1 MQITRFARF
10 RGVLGLALVLFL
22 GGRLFAGVTASISG
36 TVKDATGAFVVGAKV
51 TATNTETGI
60 VSTQPTNGD
69 GYYSFQSLALGRYD
83 IEVQQTGFKLY
94 RRTGVVLDVNAA
106 VVVDVAL
113 QVGQISEKVEVTS
126 EALHVETAS
135 TQMGEVIEGSRI
147 TAVPLVSRSYTDLLA
162 LQPGVVSQVSTLSGA
177 YSGVFTSAG
186 FALPQLSGDLNSGA
200 QSVNG
205 MREAANGFILNG
217 AMVQEPGFGGTAVI
231 PNLDSIAEFR
241 ILTNNFDSEYGNYSG
256 GQINV
261 ITKSGTNNW
270 HGNAFEFLRNTGLNT
285 RNFFDPAGKKGAY
298 HQNQFGG
305 TFGGPIKKDKLF
317 FFADYQGNRKVV
329 GQSSGLIHVPSAA
342 ELGGDFSALAAGDV
356 FATSQVLPGVNN
368 NQPVPVP
375 RTVNG
380 AAFAQKLAAATG
392 NNSILAGFPYY
403 FLATD
408 FNPATNLPYGVSCT
422 TASQCAFP
430 GAKIPST
437 AFDTVSKNILALNV
451 FPTPT
456 DASNPIDNTFST
468 SGQKQR
474 LTDNKLSGRVDA
486 NTRWGLISSYYYF
499 DNYSRNDPFWAGAP
513 APLVPGFNVLGKGRT
528 EVANVGDTKT
538 LGSSS
543 VNEFRLE
550 FQRLA
555 VTINQPSGGTGK
567 SLSSLGFTT
576 GGNLGIVPLNPIQ
589 GVPELDFNNFV
600 VGVPSRILKIFE
612 NTYQVL
618 DNFSRVIGT
627 HTVKF
632 GGTLHYNQMTEN
644 LSNVEDGNFEFG
656 GLETGIDFADFLI
669 GAPTKSASGSVAPY
683 VQGQGPPSYGRGHYA
698 GLFGQ
703 DSWRMRSNLTLNYG
717 LRWEFSTPWSEKYNT
732 IQTLVV
738 GEQSLVFPA
747 GSCTGCV
754 GSPTGW
760 VFPGDPGIPSSLAP
774 TRYNNFAPRVGL
786 AYSPNVDSGFLH
798 TLLGDPGKTSIR
810 LGYGIFYTTF
820 EGATNFN
827 EIADAPFG
835 NFYAVPFLT
844 FFDAPFQDRATGKA
858 VAPALSGPVF
868 PVAAIPHNLSAKNP
882 DNAVNWAQ
890 FLPLSG
896 NPGFGNGNRLPYAE
910 NYELSIQRQI
920 TSSDLLSVSYVGT
933 QGHRLLST
941 LEANPGN
948 PALCL
953 SVSQPSQVLPGTAT
967 CGPGGETAVYTTASG
982 QVINGT
988 RAPFGINFASDG
1000 LFVTSG
1006 NSNYNSVQVNW
1017 RHTSGRAQTL
1027 LGYTFSKAIDDSSAY
1042 GEQFNPVNAR
1052 LSRGL
1057 SAFDAT
1063 HNFVFSYNYNLP
1075 LDKLGGPKRLTN
1087 GWAVSGITRFSTGL
1101 PVTLIETDD
1110 HSLLGTSGTGPIPLP
1125 VDTPNFAGGSLG
1137 ITDPR
1142 NSPNHTYFNTAL
1154 FSASAIG
1161 QEGTANRRFF
1171 HGPGINNWNFAL
1183 LKDTHLT
1190 ERLDLQFRAEFFNI
1204 FNHAQF
1210 GQPDGRLSQSGPNVN
1225 NINSNF
1231 GTVTTAADPRIGQL
1245 SLKLNF

>member
-1 MQITRFARF
+1 MNDRRNARRLLDTAPPLHRPLHRNTPALCPLFRQIT
-10 RGVLGLALVLFL
+10 LALAAFAVFIA
-22 GGRLFAGVTASISG
+22 GGSAFAGVTASISG
-36 TVKDATGAFVVGAKV
+36 TVKDPSGATITGATV
-51 TATNTETGI
+51 TATNTDTGI
-60 VSTQPTNGD
+60 AQTQKTNTAGF
-69 GYYSFQSLALGRYD
+69 YSFQSLPLGHYD
-83 IEVQQTGFKLY
+83 VQVEQTGFKTFRQTRL
-94 RRTGVVLDVNAA
+94 VLDVNAA
-106 VVVDVAL
+106 FVVDATL
-113 QVGQISEKVEVTS
+113 QVGQVSEKIEVSST
-126 EALHVETAS
+126 ALHVETAN
-135 TQMGEVIEGSRI
+135 TQMGEVIGGNEMTG
-147 TAVPLVSRSYTDLLA
+147 VPLVSRSYTDLLA
-162 LQPGVVSQVSTLSGA
+162 LQPGVVSQVSTISGA

-186 FALPQLSGDLNSGA
+186 FALPQVSGDLNSGA

-205 MREAANGFILNG
+205 MREAANGFLLNG

-241 ILTNNFDSEYGNYSG
+241 ILTNNFDAEYGNYSG

-261 ITKSGTNNW
+261 ITKSGTNDW
-270 HGNAFEFLRNTGLNT
+270 HGNLFEFLRNTGLNT

-329 GQSSGLIHVPSAA
+329 GQSSGLIHVPSTA
-342 ELGGDFSALAAGDV
+342 ELGGDFSALQ
-356 FATSQVLPGVNN
+356 SQMTGA
-368 NQPVPVP
+368 
-375 RTVNG
+375 VNG
-380 AAFAQKLAAATG
+380 AFFAQTLQTRLQQVNPTQIVTNG
-392 NNSILAGFPYY
+392 EPYFSAGCTITTCVFPN
-403 FLATD
+403 A
-408 FNPATNLPYGVSCT
+408 
-422 TASQCAFP
+422 Q
-430 GAKIPST
+430 IPSA
-437 AFDTVSKNILALNV
+437 AFDSVSKNILSLNA

-456 DASNPIDNTFST
+456 SASNPVDNTFST
-468 SGQKQR
+468 SGQEQR
-474 LTDNKLSGRVDA
+474 LNDNKFSGRADA
-486 NTRWGLISSYYYF
+486 STRWGMISGYYYF
-499 DNYSRNDPFWAGAP
+499 DNYSRNDPYWAGAP

-528 EVANVGDTKT
+528 EVANIGDTKT

-543 VNEFRLE
+543 VNELRLE

-555 VTINQPSGGTGK
+555 VTLNQPSGGAGK

-618 DNFSRVIGT
+618 DNFSKVIGT

-632 GGTLHYNQMTEN
+632 GGTLHYTQMTEN
-644 LSNVEDGNFEFG
+644 LSNVENGNFEFG
-656 GLETGIDFADFLI
+656 GKETGIDFADFLI
-669 GAPTKSASGSVAPY
+669 GAPTTSASASVAPY
-683 VQGQGPPSYGRGHYA
+683 IQGQGPPSYGRSHYA

-703 DSWRMRSNLTLNYG
+703 DSWRVRSNLILNYG

-738 GEQSLVFPA
+738 GEQSKVFP
-747 GSCTGCV
+747 
-754 GSPTGW
+754 GSPRGW

-786 AYSPNVDSGFLH
+786 AYSPNVEGGFFR
-798 TLLGDPGKTSIR
+798 TLLGGPGQSSIR
-810 LGYGIFYTTF
+810 AGYGIFYTTF

-835 NFYAVPFLT
+835 NFYAPPFQPL
-844 FFDAPFQDRATGKA
+844 FDAPFQDRTNGQP
-858 VAPALSGPVF
+858 VPPAASGPVF
-868 PVAAIPHNLSAKNP
+868 PVASIPHNLSAQNP
-882 DNAVNWAQ
+882 DNSVNWAQ

-896 NPGFGNGNRLPYAE
+896 NPGFYYKNRLPYAE
-910 NYELSIQRQI
+910 NYELSLQRQI
-920 TSSDLLSVSYVGT
+920 TSSNVATISYVGT

-953 SVSQPSQVLPGTAT
+953 SIPG
-967 CGPGGETAVYTTASG
+967 CGPGLETAVYTLASG

-988 RAPFGINFASDG
+988 RAPFGIHFASDG
-1000 LFVTSG
+1000 LFITKAD
-1006 NSNYNSVQVNW
+1006 SNYNSLQVNL
-1017 RHTSGRAQTL
+1017 RHTSGRAQVL
-1027 LGYTFSKAIDDSSAY
+1027 LGYTFSKAIDDASAY
-1042 GEQFNPVNAR
+1042 GEQINPVNAR
-1052 LSRGL
+1052 LSRSL
-1057 SAFDAT
+1057 SAFDST
-1063 HNFVFSYNYNLP
+1063 HNFVISYNYSLP

-1087 GWAVSGITRFSTGL
+1087 GWALSGITRFSTGL

-1125 VDTPNFAGGSLG
+1125 VDTPDFAGGSLG
-1137 ITDPR
+1137 IRDPR
-1142 NSPNHTYFNTAL
+1142 HSANHTYFNTAL
-1154 FSASAIG
+1154 FSASPIG
-1161 QEGTANRRFF
+1161 REGTANRRFF
-1171 HGPGINNWNFAL
+1171 HGPGTNNWNVAL

-1210 GQPDGRLSQSGPNVN
+1210 GQPDGRLSQSGLNLN

>member
-1 MQITRFARF
+1 MQISRFANY
-10 RGVLGLALVLFL
+10 RGVLALAIVLL
-22 GGRLFAGVTASISG
+22 LCGGVFAGVTASISG

-106 VVVDVAL
+106 LVIDVTL
-113 QVGQISEKVEVTS
+113 QVGQLSEKVEVSS
-126 EALHVETAS
+126 EALHVETAN
-135 TQMGEVIEGSRI
+135 TQMGEVIEGSRM

-261 ITKSGTNNW
+261 ITKSGTNDW

-342 ELGGDFSALAAGDV
+342 ELGGDFSALA
-356 FATSQVLPGVNN
+356 SQMTCLPNPPTPCTTG
-368 NQPVPVP
+368 
-375 RTVNG
+375 TVNG
-380 AAFAQKLAAATG
+380 AFFAQTLQSRLQQVNPTQTV
-392 NNSILAGFPYY
+392 NAGESYFFP
-403 FLATD
+403 
-408 FNPATNLPYGVSCT
+408 GCT
-422 TASQCAFP
+422 ISNCVFP
-430 GAKIPST
+430 GAQIPSA
-437 AFDTVSKNILALNV
+437 AFDTVSKNILALND

-456 DASNPIDNTFST
+456 DASNPVDNTFST

-486 NTRWGLISSYYYF
+486 GDAGTRWGMISGYYYF

-528 EVANVGDTKT
+528 EVANIGDTKT

-543 VNEFRLE
+543 VNELRLE

-555 VTINQPSGGTGK
+555 VTINQPSGGAGK

-576 GGNLGIVPLNPIQ
+576 GGNTGLVPLNPIQ

-618 DNFSRVIGT
+618 DNFSKVIGT
-627 HTVKF
+627 HTIRF
-632 GGTLHYNQMTEN
+632 GGTLHYTQMTEN
-644 LSNVEDGNFEFG
+644 LSNVENGNFEFG

-683 VQGQGPPSYGRGHYA
+683 IQGQGPPSYGRSHYA

-703 DSWRMRSNLTLNYG
+703 DSWRVRSNLTLNYG

-774 TRYNNFAPRVGL
+774 TRYNNFAPRIGL
-786 AYSPNVDSGFLH
+786 AYSPNVDNGFLH

-835 NFYAVPFLT
+835 NFYSPPFQPS
-844 FFDAPFQDRATGKA
+844 FDAPFQNRTTGNP
-858 VAPALSGPVF
+858 VPPAASGPVF

-882 DNAVNWAQ
+882 DNSVNWAQ

-896 NPGFGNGNRLPYAE
+896 NPGFGNRNRLPYAE

-920 TSSDLLSVSYVGT
+920 ASSDLLTVSYVGT

-953 SVSQPSQVLPGTAT
+953 SVSQAGQVFPGTAT

-1006 NSNYNSVQVNW
+1006 NSNYNSLQVNW

-1137 ITDPR
+1137 IRDPR
-1142 NSPNHTYFNTAL
+1142 SSPNHTYFNTAL

-1171 HGPGINNWNFAL
+1171 HGPGTNNWNVAF

-1210 GQPDGRLSQSGPNVN
+1210 GQPDGRLSQSGPNLN